1 MIACYDLSRYLAS
14 FEFFN
19 WLVMA
24 QADGASKIIFDLSRP
39 KLKNFTFK
47 DVLMRFKT
55 ILEPGP
61 ELAGLPCSIGSTVN
75 GNERFKTLSC
85 QSLIPWVR
93 SGRTFRRLETV
104 KPAVAGN
111 NFTVTIRSNKAG
123 ARSRDSS
130 SVWREFAKRIAATV
144 IEDWYDKPIHLHD
157 RMALYAGAK
166 MNFGVCNGP
175 THMLSLTSYPVAM
188 FVNSQSAYNS
198 QVRWGMK
205 AGEKYPWML
214 SNQNLIWQDDTD
226 LDAMLRTFDGMK
238 L

>member
-24 QADGASKIIFDLSRP
+24 QADGATKIKFDVSRP
-39 KLKNFTFK
+39 KLKNFSLH
-47 DVLMRFKT
+47 DVLKRFET
-55 ILEPGP
+55 ILQPGP
-61 ELAGLPCSIGSTVN
+61 ALAGLPCGE
-75 GNERFKTLSC
+75 GKDDKRFRMLSC
-85 QSLIPWVR
+85 QSLISWVR

-104 KPAVAGN
+104 KPAVSGN
-111 NFTVTIRSNKAG
+111 DFTVTIRSNKAG
-123 ARSRDSS
+123 ARLRDSS

-144 IEDWYDKPIHLHD
+144 IEDWYDKSIHLHD
-157 RMALYAGAK
+157 RIALYAGAK

-175 THMLSLTSYPVAM
+175 IHMLSLTSYPVAM
-188 FVNSQSAYNS
+188 FVNSSSAHNS

-214 SNQNLIWQDDTD
+214 ANQNMIWQDDKD
-226 LDAMLRTFDGMK
+226 LSAMLRTFDRMK